1 VISIPSLNIYD
12 TNGSLEFIIVINT
25 TSNFNIN
32 NLKTININTSYLS
45 KDYNMNKK
53 YKNHFYDSYLV
64 PI

>member
-1 VISIPSLNIYD
+1 MISIPSLNIYD